1 MFKGNIIRY
10 ILDISGM
17 LWDNWKPLLDCHVQ
31 PEEVPEELPLVAL
44 LPRGVRLA
52 VHLPGRHP
60 IQHSTTG
67 KTIFE
72 KLLENSK
79 GFLRTLI

>member
-17 LWDNWKPLLDCHVQ
+17 LRDYWQPLLDSHVQ

-44 LPRGVRLA
+44 LPRGV
-52 VHLPGRHP
+52 
-60 IQHSTTG
+60 
-67 KTIFE
+67 
-72 KLLENSK
+72 
-79 GFLRTLI
+79 